1 LLKDCLNKMLLT
13 DNPFRITPTRR
24 PTVWAGR
31 KELRQKLNRILRQS
45 LIVSPSRLVICFG
58 DWGTGKTHAG
68 RYFTHEENI
77 KRIVEE
83 LKVKPP
89 LPIFVAL
96 PRPLRAG
103 RAIMELYESILENIT
118 FEKLLNGVRKVYRQI
133 NSYYVQKGLSEEE
146 ALRQTKRAF
155 VEITESEDLAEIFV
169 RLASTTQ
176 QNERLMIKKYLWGQ
190 ESQAERSQLRVAMS
204 IDSLTAV
211 LRALGAIFRLLTF
224 YGEICPEPAYSEI
237 FLWIDEMEGIL
248 DLKAGDTVSILT
260 FLRDILDYAPNNL
273 TVILNITMR
282 GAEIRD
288 IEALLG
294 PAVFERKTEIVEF
307 TEFINQELA
316 LNFVKELLNN
326 DEFRPKDFREKCP
339 DEFYPFT
346 ADAVRLI
353 IERTPNLTPR
363 RLNDNCSTVL
373 EMACHKGRIKNVG
386 DKIDADFVREVLPA

>member
-1 LLKDCLNKMLLT
+1 MLLT

-31 KELRQKLNRILRQS
+31 EELKQKLNRILRQS
-45 LIVSPSRLVICFG
+45 LIVSPSRLIVCLG

-68 RYFTHEENI
+68 RYFTHAENI

-83 LKVKPP
+83 LRVKPP
-89 LPIFVAL
+89 LPIFVTL
-96 PRPLRAG
+96 PRPLKAG

-118 FEKLLNGVRKVYRQI
+118 FDRLLNGVRKVFRQI
-133 NSYYVQKGLSEEE
+133 NNFYVQKGRSEEE
-146 ALRQTKRAF
+146 ALILTRKAF
-155 VEITESEDLAEIFV
+155 VEITESEDLAEIFI

-176 QNERLMIKKYLWGQ
+176 QSERLIIKKYLWGQ
-190 ESQAERSQLRVAMS
+190 ESPTERGQLRVATS

-211 LRALGAIFRLLTF
+211 LRALGAMFRLLTF
-224 YGEICPEPAYSEI
+224 YGEICPEPVYSEI
-237 FLWIDEMEGIL
+237 FLWIDEMEGML

-260 FLRDILDYAPNNL
+260 FLRDIMDYVPNNL
-273 TVILNITMR
+273 TVLLNITMR

-294 PAVFERKTEIVEF
+294 PSVFERITEIVEF

-326 DEFRPKDFREKCP
+326 DEFRPKEFREKCP

-346 ADAVRLI
+346 KEALHLI

-363 RLNDNCSTVL
+363 RLNDNCSSVL
-373 EMACHKGRIKNVG
+373 EMACHRGLIKSVG
-386 DKIDADFVREVLPA
+386 DRIDVEFVREVLPA